1 MKSPMKEDVLPP
13 MIVIIMKFV
22 FMDFAKD
29 LLTLTV
35 IKTTHARKVSNV
47 SKELATRLVL
57 DTRAAQKDTCVTST
71 CVYQSTKGLNVLKV
85 SDWKTISALHTL
97 VVQLLVQSDMTLE
110 NVILETTC
118 VQKAV

>member
-1 MKSPMKEDVLPP
+1 MRTSSLVHQMRLPLKSPLKEDVLPL
-13 MIVIIMKFV
+13 MIVIMEKFV

-29 LLTLTV
+29 LLTMTV

-71 CVYQSTKGLNVLKV
+71 CVYQSIKGLNVLKV
-85 SDWKTISALHTL
+85 SYWKTISALHTL
-97 VVQLLVQSDMTLE
+97 VV
-110 NVILETTC
+110 
-118 VQKAV
+118 